1 MLAFSS
7 LYIGK
12 TSLWHCLVLEKGGAT
27 LYSDA
32 LGGCLP
38 FFAVDNAIVCE
49 DTYTDFLQDLGDAFS
64 MSAFLQF
71 LLRCPS
77 SYMQYV

>member
-1 MLAFSS
+1 MLAVSF

-12 TSLWHCLVLEKGGAT
+12 TSLWHCLVLEKVGAPP
-27 LYSDA
+27 YPDA

-49 DTYTDFLQDLGDAFS
+49 DTHTDFLQGLGDTLS
-64 MSAFLQF
+64 I
-71 LLRCPS
+71 
-77 SYMQYV
+77 